1 MDYEKIIAFRNTNNP
16 YTQRQG
22 VMVVEI
28 RQGYARVVKTVAP
41 DDVNPLGIPH
51 GGVYFTMADSAC
63 GSAMAAY
70 GTMAVTVD
78 ASWHFLRSA
87 KVGDTLTAEAHEVKS
102 GKTLCVMDVRIL
114 NQEDAL
120 LGTGTFTFYRLDK
133 PLPI

>member
-1 MDYEKIIAFRNTNNP
+1 MDYEKIKAFRNANNP

-22 VMVVEI
+22 VMVEEI
-28 RQGYARVVKTVAP
+28 RQGYARVTKIVQP

-78 ASWHFLRSA
+78 ASYHLLRSA

-114 NQEDAL
+114 NQENVL

>member
-1 MDYEKIIAFRNTNNP
+1 MDYEKIKEFRNANNP

-22 VMVVEI
+22 VVVEEI
-28 RQGYARVVKTVAP
+28 RQGYARVVKTVQP
-41 DDVNPLGIPH
+41 EDVNPLNIPH

-78 ASWHFLRSA
+78 ASYHFLRSA
-87 KVGDTLTAEAHEVKS
+87 KVGDTLTAEANEVKS
-102 GKTLCVMDVRIL
+102 GKTLCIMEVRIFD
-114 NQEDAL
+114 QTRTL

>member
-1 MDYEKIIAFRNTNNP
+1 MDYEKIKAFRNANNP

-22 VMVVEI
+22 VMVEEI
-28 RQGYARVVKTVAP
+28 RQGCARVTKTVQP

-78 ASWHFLRSA
+78 ASYHFLRSA

-114 NQEDAL
+114 NQENVL